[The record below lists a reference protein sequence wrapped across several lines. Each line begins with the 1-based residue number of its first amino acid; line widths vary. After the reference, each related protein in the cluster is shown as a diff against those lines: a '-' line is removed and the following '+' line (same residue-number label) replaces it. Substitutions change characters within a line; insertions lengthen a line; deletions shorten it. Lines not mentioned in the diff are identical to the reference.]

1 MIDKILTGRHST
13 VLGVNKRNLDYI
25 YPNNGRQYFNLVDE
39 KLRTKEMAEGL
50 GVPVPKTYLT
60 FKDFMELISFED
72 QIKAYENF
80 VIKPNKGHG
89 GHGILI
95 LGDRTA
101 NGYLDVHENLL
112 PLRKLKRQVSDILM
126 GAYSHGMNDTA
137 IVEERIF
144 PSSFL
149 KTLYPKGLADIR
161 IILFM
166 EEPIMG
172 MLRLPTHLSGGK
184 ANLHQRGIGVGL
196 DLSTGKTINAL
207 YMGKIITKHPDTH
220 QDLID
225 LQLPFIKEIL
235 DICRTVAAKIPL
247 KYLGFDLTLDEKI
260 GPMLIEINARPGL
273 EIQNVTQKGLLEVLK
288 KL

>member
-1 MIDKILTGRHST
+1 MIDKILTGRHSG

-25 YPNNGRQYFNLVDE
+25 YPNNGRRYFNLVDE
-39 KLRTKEMAEGL
+39 KLRTKEISESL
-50 GVPVPKTYLT
+50 GVAVPRTYLT
-60 FKDFMELISFED
+60 FKDFRELMSFED
-72 QIKAYENF
+72 HIKDYENF

-95 LGDRTA
+95 IGDKTA

-112 PLRKLKRQVSDILM
+112 PSRKLKRQVSDILM
-126 GAYSHGMNDTA
+126 GAYSYGMNDIA

-149 KTLYPKGLADIR
+149 KTLYPEGLADIR

-166 EEPIMG
+166 EQPIMG
-172 MLRLPTHLSGGK
+172 MLRVPTSLSDGK

-196 DLSTGKTINAL
+196 DLSSGKTINAL
-207 YMGKIITKHPDTH
+207 YKGKNITKHPDTH

-225 LQLPFIKEIL
+225 LELPFIKEIL

-247 KYLGFDLTLDEKI
+247 KYLGFDLTLSEKT

-288 KL
+288 KV

>member
-1 MIDKILTGRHST
+1 MIDNILTGHHSE

-25 YPNNGRQYFNLVDE
+25 YPNNGRRYFSLVDE
-39 KLRTKEMAEGL
+39 KLRTKEIAADL
-50 GVPVPKTYLT
+50 GVPVPRTYLT
-60 FKDFMELISFED
+60 FKDFRELISFED

-95 LGDRTA
+95 IGDRTA
-101 NGYLDVHENLL
+101 NGYLDVHENPL
-112 PLRKLKRQVSDILM
+112 PFRKLKRQVSDILM
-126 GAYSHGMNDTA
+126 GAYSYGMNDTA
-137 IVEERIF
+137 VIEERIF

-149 KTLYPKGLADIR
+149 MTLYPQGLADIR
-161 IILFM
+161 IILYM
-166 EEPIMG
+166 EQPIMG
-172 MLRLPTHLSGGK
+172 MLRIPTSLSEGK

-196 DLSTGKTINAL
+196 DLSTGKTIHAL
-207 YMGKIITKHPDTH
+207 YKGKSITKHPDTH

-225 LQLPFIKEIL
+225 LELPFIKEIL
-235 DICRTVAAKIPL
+235 DICKIVAAKIPL

-288 KL
+288 RV

>member
-1 MIDKILTGRHST
+1 MLNNILTGHHGG

-25 YPNNGRQYFNLVDE
+25 YPNNGRRYFNLVDE
-39 KLRTKEMAEGL
+39 KLRTKEIVEGL

-60 FKDFMELISFED
+60 FKDFRELIAFEE
-72 QIKAYENF
+72 QIKSYENF

-95 LGDRTA
+95 IGDRTA
-101 NGYLDVHENLL
+101 DGYLDVHENLL
-112 PLRKLKRQVSDILM
+112 PLRQLKRQVSDILM
-126 GAYSHGMNDTA
+126 GAYSYGMNDTA
-137 IVEERIF
+137 VIEERIF

-149 KTLYPKGLADIR
+149 RTLYPKGLADIR
-161 IILFM
+161 IISYM

-172 MLRLPTHLSGGK
+172 MLRIPTSLSDGK

-196 DLSTGKTINAL
+196 DLSTGTTINAL
-207 YMGKIITKHPDTH
+207 YKGKNITKHPDTH

-225 LQLPFIKEIL
+225 LKLPFIKEIL
-235 DICRTVAAKIPL
+235 NICRTVAAKIPL

-288 KL
+288 KV